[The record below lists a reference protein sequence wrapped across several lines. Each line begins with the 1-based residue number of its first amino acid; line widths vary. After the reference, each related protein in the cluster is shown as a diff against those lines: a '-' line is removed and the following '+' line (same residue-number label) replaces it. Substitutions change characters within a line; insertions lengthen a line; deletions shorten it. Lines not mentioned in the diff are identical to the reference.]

1 MINVNIERAGEKQP
15 EVITNQMRFFRITY
29 SFYDSK
35 NQYKEKMLQ
44 MIGLSLAD
52 CQGEIQK
59 SVGGREVNILS
70 HNSGRPINFIS
81 QSVLRILINKNLNWY
96 TAEKSAADRQQKID
110 LIKAKKAVKI
120 DRALDGLNQADE
132 NIKLEK
138 MHGKTKHRI

>member
-29 SFYDSK
+29 SFYNSK
-35 NQYKEKMLQ
+35 NQYQEKMLQ

-59 SVGGREVNILS
+59 SVGEREVNILS

-96 TAEKSAADRQQKID
+96 NAENEQAAKVQKSDLMAASKSAK
-110 LIKAKKAVKI
+110 VE
-120 DRALDGLNQADE
+120 RALDGAENAD
-132 NIKLEK
+132 ITAKLQK
-138 MHGKTKHRI
+138 AHAKSKYL

>member
-29 SFYDSK
+29 SFYDRK
-35 NQYKEKMLQ
+35 NQYQEKMLQ

-81 QSVLRILINKNLNWY
+81 QSVLRILLSKNLNWY
-96 TAEKSAADRQQKID
+96 NAEKAQADRQ
-110 LIKAKKAVKI
+110 VKI
-120 DRALDGLNQADE
+120 DKMKAGQAAKIEKALDGAKNADITKKLQQAH
-132 NIKLEK
+132 NKSKYI
-138 MHGKTKHRI
+138 